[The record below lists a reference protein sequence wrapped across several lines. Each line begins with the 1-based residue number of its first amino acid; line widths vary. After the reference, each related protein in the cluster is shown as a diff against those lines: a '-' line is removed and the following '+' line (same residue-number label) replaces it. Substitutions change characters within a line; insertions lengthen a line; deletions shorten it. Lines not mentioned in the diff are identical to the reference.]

1 MWPLGPDVGV
11 LAAKR
16 VADNAVEAAELALAC
31 EEDGRRRR
39 PLLRALEKA
48 QLASEK
54 LGAELEFGAEAE
66 LALWREL
73 WATPQA
79 VEWERAHAFRA
90 VAVFVRLQVKGE
102 FGNLDASKEARQ
114 WSDRLGMNPLAL
126 QRLRQEVERADD
138 AEDRGK
144 RRRTTA
150 SVKRA
155 GQSGDDPR
163 SIFSVVS

>member
-1 MWPLGPDVGV
+1 MPGPAPKHPSRRARSNSAGVVSLPAAGRKGEPPVWPLGPDVGV

-102 FGNLDASKEARQ
+102 
-114 WSDRLGMNPLAL
+114 
-126 QRLRQEVERADD
+126 
-138 AEDRGK
+138 
-144 RRRTTA
+144 
-150 SVKRA
+150 
-155 GQSGDDPR
+155 
-163 SIFSVVS
+163 